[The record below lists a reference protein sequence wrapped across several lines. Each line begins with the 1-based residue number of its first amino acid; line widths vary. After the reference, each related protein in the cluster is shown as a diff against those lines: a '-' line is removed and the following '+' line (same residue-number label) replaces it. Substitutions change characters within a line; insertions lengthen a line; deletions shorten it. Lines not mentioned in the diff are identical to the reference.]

1 MKKIISIFSLVVLAG
16 ILAACG
22 SESGSSSGSSS
33 DDSVTIGYFPNI
45 DHAAGMVAE
54 EKGFY
59 EDTLPDGTEVNYQY
73 FPDGSAFMT
82 AIETG
87 EIEGGIVGPGPA
99 MNHFTSGADINIV
112 GAGATGG
119 TVIMKRNG
127 ADIESA
133 EDIKG
138 KTFISPRVG
147 CTHDVQFE
155 TLMKNEFGITSDRL
169 DGEMKHV
176 TGKPATYSSMFES
189 GKVDVAAVPEPWAAY
204 IEAEGT
210 GEVMFQND
218 EVAHNADMPASV
230 FVTSEKLKEKDP
242 GLIQNLVDAHKNATD
257 YVNENPEESKEIA
270 IEKIEE
276 ITDQKLSKEVVD
288 SSWERMNFTYVVD
301 EKEIQMFAD
310 SSYELQFLEEKP
322 NLNGLVDTTFIEE

>member
-1 MKKIISIFSLVVLAG
+1 MKKIITGFSFIILIG

-22 SESGSSSGSSS
+22 SSSTSGSGNS
-33 DDSVTIGYFPNI
+33 DKDEVTIGYFPNI

-54 EKGFY
+54 DKGLY
-59 EDTLPDGTEVNYQY
+59 EEALPEGTDVNYQY

-99 MNHFTSGADINIV
+99 MNHFTSGAKINIV
-112 GAGATGG
+112 AAGATGG
-119 TVIMKRNG
+119 TVIMARNG

-155 TLMKNEFGITSDRL
+155 TMMKNEFGITSDRL

-204 IEAEGT
+204 IEAQGT
-210 GEVMFQND
+210 GEVLFQND
-218 EVAHNADMPASV
+218 EVAHNVNMPASV

-242 GLIQNLVDAHKNATD
+242 GMIQNLVDAHKKATD
-257 YVNENPEESKEIA
+257 FVNENPEESKEIA
-270 IEKIEE
+270 IAQIKE
-276 ITDQKLSKEVVD
+276 ITDQELSQEVVD
-288 SSWERMNFTYVVD
+288 SSWERMNFTYEV
-301 EKEIQMFAD
+301 EANEIQMFAD

>member
-1 MKKIISIFSLVVLAG
+1 MKKILTALILLCLTGV
-16 ILAACG
+16 LAACG
-22 SESGSSSGSSS
+22 SGGTASKSG
-33 DDSVTIGYFPNI
+33 DSENEVTIGYFPNV

-59 EDTLPDGTEVNYQY
+59 EDTLPDGTKVNYQY

-99 MNHFTSGADINIV
+99 MNHFTSGAKINIV
-112 GAGATGG
+112 AAGATGG
-119 TVIMKRNG
+119 TVIMARNG
-127 ADIESA
+127 AGIESA

-155 TLMKNEFGITSDRL
+155 AMMMKEFGITSDRL

-204 IEAEGT
+204 IEAQGT
-210 GEVMFQND
+210 GKVLFENE

-230 FVTSEKLKEKDP
+230 FVTSERLKEKDP
-242 GLIQNLVDAHKNATD
+242 GLIQNLVDAHIKATD
-257 YVNENPEESKEIA
+257 FVNENPEESKQIA
-270 IEKIEE
+270 IDKIKE
-276 ITDQKLSKEVVD
+276 ITDQELSKEVVD
-288 SSWERMNFTYVVD
+288 RSWERMTFTYDVD
-301 EKEIQMFAD
+301 PKEVQMFAD

-322 NLNGLVDTTFIEE
+322 NLNGLVDTSFIEE

>member
-1 MKKIISIFSLVVLAG
+1 MKKVLSIFSIITLAG

-22 SESGSSSGSSS
+22 SESGASNGSGS
-33 DDSVTIGYFPNI
+33 DDEVTIGYFPNI

-54 EKGFY
+54 EKELY
-59 EDTLPDGTEVNYQY
+59 EESLPEGTEVNYQY

-99 MNHFTSGADINIV
+99 MNHYTSGADINIV
-112 GAGATGG
+112 AAGATGG
-119 TVIMKRNG
+119 TVIMKRKD

-155 TLMKNEFGITSDRL
+155 TLMKEEFGITSDRL

-189 GKVDVAAVPEPWAAY
+189 GKVDVAAVPEPWAAF

-210 GEVMFQND
+210 GEVMFENA
-218 EVAHNADMPASV
+218 EVAHNENMPASV
-230 FVTSEKLKEKDP
+230 FVTSEKLTEKDP
-242 GLIQNLVDAHKNATD
+242 GLIQDLVDAHKNATD
-257 YVNENPEESKEIA
+257 YVNENTDESKQIA
-270 IEKIEE
+270 MDKIKE
-276 ITDQKLSKEVVD
+276 ITDQKLSQEVVD
-288 SSWERMNFTYVVD
+288 SSWDRINFTYEVD

-322 NLNGLVDTTFIEE
+322 NLNGLVDTTFIND